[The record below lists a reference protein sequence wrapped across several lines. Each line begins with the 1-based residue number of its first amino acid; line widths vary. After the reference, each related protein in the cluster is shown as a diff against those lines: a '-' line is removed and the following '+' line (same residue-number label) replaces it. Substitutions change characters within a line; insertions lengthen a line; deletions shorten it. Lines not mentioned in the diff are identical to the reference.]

1 MALVKRLGNGLEN
14 FKNALNGL
22 KRFENACLLVCL
34 FACWKYYYTVKIRP
48 FQFYKFLGGF

>member
-22 KRFENACLLVCL
+22 KILDCL
-34 FACWKYYYTVKIRP
+34 FACWKYYYTVRIRP